1 MKISKRQIVIK
12 NFKYMFPLLLKKSP
26 QTIIL
31 MLVSAIV
38 NSFRSLFNV
47 VMPAKIIEE
56 LTGFRNQDR
65 LVLYVLIIVIGTLIL
80 NALSTLSNNLLSYY
94 SSRAD
99 FYIDE
104 MLNNKVTKVDYHN
117 IEDPEFIDLL
127 NRAKKGMNQYSGGIY
142 SFIYAFQNIIW
153 SIFTISGVITIIFA
167 SKLYI
172 LFVLSVIALISNNII
187 YRKIQNLT
195 I

>member
-65 LVLYVLIIVIGTLIL
+65 LVLYVLIIVIGTLVL

-187 YRKIQNLT
+187 YRRKKE
-195 I
+195 